1 MALQTRGTVEALA
14 EVSVGVT
21 GTILTV
27 TGAGGTITPKRP
39 SLFKRHFT
47 KHINHYKKKKKK
59 KKTTT
64 KKQPALSPRH

>member
-47 KHINHYKKKKKK
+47 KHINHYKKKKK
-59 KKTTT
+59 TTT